1 MKNLQSAVQAHA
13 DQYLSELIDF
23 LKIPSISADSSYKE
37 SVSEAAHWLAD
48 KLKALDMDEVQIF
61 PTAGHPIVFAS
72 KNVDVQAPTLLIYGH
87 YDVQPPDPLEL
98 WDSEPFTPVV
108 KDGKIYARGACDD
121 KGQAYMHLKALE
133 ILQKEGPLPCNVK
146 FLLEGEEEVGSE
158 NLEHFVETHRE
169 LLAADLMLISD
180 TSMLAND
187 TPSITTGLRGMA
199 YMEVHITGP
208 NRDLHSGVYGGGVA
222 NPINVLCEMI
232 ASLKDDQGRI
242 TIPGFYEKVVEL
254 SPETRNELARA
265 PFDEGAYM
273 ADLGVKAT
281 RGEAGYTVPE
291 RKSIRPTL
299 DVNGI
304 WGGYTGEGS
313 KTVLPSEAH
322 AKISMRLVPNQDS
335 EEIAQLFTQHIHN
348 IAPESV
354 QVKVVNMHGGEAA
367 VTPIDSTGYQA
378 ASKAYE
384 MAFDKTPI
392 PTRDGGSIPIVALF
406 QHTLNLDT
414 ILMGF
419 GLNSDNIHSPNEHY
433 GLFNYYKG
441 IETIAY
447 FHQIYAEMMK
457 NPG

>member
-1 MKNLQSAVQAHA
+1 M
-13 DQYLSELIDF
+13 I
-23 LKIPSISADSSYKE
+23 
-37 SVSEAAHWLAD
+37 EA
-48 KLKALDMDEVQIF
+48 
-61 PTAGHPIVFAS
+61 PR
-72 KNVDVQAPTLLIYGH
+72 TLLLAGCGKLGVALASHIEAQADAEGW
-87 YDVQPPDPLEL
+87 EL
-98 WDSEPFTPVV
+98 WGLRRRPD
-108 KDGKIYARGACDD
+108 
-121 KGQAYMHLKALE
+121 ALPSA
-133 ILQKEGPLPCNVK
+133 IHPW
-146 FLLEGEEEVGSE
+146 
-158 NLEHFVETHRE
+158 
-169 LLAADLMLISD
+169 AADLVAPEGL
-180 TSMLAND
+180 
-187 TPSITTGLRGMA
+187 TPLPAHFTHVIYTATPPR
-199 YMEVHITGP
+199 Y
-208 NRDLHSGVYGGGVA
+208 
-222 NPINVLCEMI
+222 
-232 ASLKDDQGRI
+232 
-242 TIPGFYEKVVEL
+242 
-254 SPETRNELARA
+254 
-265 PFDEGAYM
+265 DEAAYM

-281 RGEAGYTVPE
+281 RGEVGYTVPE

-335 EEIAQLFTQHIHN
+335 EEIARLFTQHIHN

-384 MAFDKTPI
+384 TAFGKTPI